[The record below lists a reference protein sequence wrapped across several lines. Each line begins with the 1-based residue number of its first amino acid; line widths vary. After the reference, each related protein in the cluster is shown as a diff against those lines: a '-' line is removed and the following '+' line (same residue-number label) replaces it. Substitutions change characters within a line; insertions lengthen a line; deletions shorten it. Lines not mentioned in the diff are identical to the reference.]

1 MSIEIRVPTL
11 GESIVE
17 ATVGKWLKQVG
28 DTIAAGEMLVD
39 LETDK
44 VNVEVA
50 AEQGGVL
57 EQIVKA
63 EGQNVGVGEVIG
75 LINAGASAGAPQN
88 DAPAAEPRQDTPAP
102 PATEPR
108 QDTPAPPAT
117 PAAEPSP
124 QSHAGSP
131 PSRAW
136 MCAPSQVAARAGASP
151 KMMLP
156 R

>member
-1 MSIEIRVPTL
+1 MAIEIRVPTL

-28 DTIAAGEMLVD
+28 DTVAAGEMLVD

-57 EQIVKA
+57 EQIVKG

-75 LINAGASAGAPQN
+75 MIGASASAAASAPQN
-88 DAPAAEPRQDTPAP
+88 GAPAPPRKEAPAPAAAPVAAP
-102 PATEPR
+102 PAQLGEH
-108 QDTPAPPAT
+108 APPISPVARKI
-117 PAAEPSP
+117 AAD
-124 QSHAGSP
+124 QG
-131 PSRAW
+131 
-136 MCAPSQVAARAGASP
+136 VD
-151 KMMLP
+151 
-156 R
+156 

>member
-1 MSIEIRVPTL
+1 MAVEIRVPTL

-28 DTIAAGEMLVD
+28 DTVAAGEMLVD

-57 EQIVKA
+57 EQIVKG

-75 LINAGASAGAPQN
+75 MIGAGAPAAASAPQNGTSAAAPRQDAPAAPAAPPVASAGAP
-88 DAPAAEPRQDTPAP
+88 PAQQAQHAP
-102 PATEPR
+102 PI
-108 QDTPAPPAT
+108 
-117 PAAEPSP
+117 
-124 QSHAGSP
+124 
-131 PSRAW
+131 
-136 MCAPSQVAARAGASP
+136 
-151 KMMLP
+151 
-156 R
+156 

>member
-57 EQIVKA
+57 EQIVKT

-75 LINAGASAGAPQN
+75 MINAGASAVATAAQAAAPAAATPATATPRQ
-88 DAPAAEPRQDTPAP
+88 DAPAATPPMAA
-102 PATEPR
+102 PAT
-108 QDTPAPPAT
+108 
-117 PAAEPSP
+117 
-124 QSHAGSP
+124 QS
-131 PSRAW
+131 
-136 MCAPSQVAARAGASP
+136 
-151 KMMLP
+151 
-156 R
+156 

>member
-1 MSIEIRVPTL
+1 MQCAIYNSQSAIFRSNVMAVEIRVPAL

-28 DTIAAGEMLVD
+28 DTVTSGEALVD

-57 EQIVKA
+57 EQIVKG

-75 LINAGASAGAPQN
+75 MIGAGAPAAQEAPQN
-88 DAPAAEPRQDTPAP
+88 GAGAAPRREAPPAAPAAPAQAQADTHAPAV
-102 PATEPR
+102 
-108 QDTPAPPAT
+108 
-117 PAAEPSP
+117 SP
-124 QSHAGSP
+124 
-131 PSRAW
+131 
-136 MCAPSQVAARAGASP
+136 
-151 KMMLP
+151 
-156 R
+156 